1 MSERDDWL
9 SPGALRSLFL
19 LRSSLQSS
27 QAWVELDIQ
36 PNKAL
41 NREGLDPVRD
51 DDNQIAFD
59 FDSSYMTNLCYL
71 DELKMD
77 KARENGISYTPVSNT
92 SAEDVQSAISMVL
105 SSFYTSHSPVNLYVL
120 LAAVRYKSRDD
131 VLEALKVC
139 GDLIRGNFVL
149 KSKLTQYGPNAQAVR
164 DTILDI
170 LMDVGV
176 VHRERLKRAVQVLDI
191 SKDLTDHMLM
201 DICKQNDEGWVL
213 KLEDDALFY
222 ADYSDLAKDMDEEW
236 KINRERVQM
245 YRERYDNDV
254 LAFEGVSL

>member
-1 MSERDDWL
+1 
-9 SPGALRSLFL
+9 
-19 LRSSLQSS
+19 
-27 QAWVELDIQ
+27 LDIQ

-77 KARENGISYTPVSNT
+77 KARENGITFTPASNT

-105 SSFYTSHSPVNLYVL
+105 NSFYTSHSPVNLYVL